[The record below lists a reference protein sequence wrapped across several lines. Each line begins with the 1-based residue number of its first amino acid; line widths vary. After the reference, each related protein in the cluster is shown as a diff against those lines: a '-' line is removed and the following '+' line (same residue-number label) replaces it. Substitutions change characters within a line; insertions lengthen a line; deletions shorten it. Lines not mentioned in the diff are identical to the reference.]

1 MGFQILPLNR
11 FSFSLNTSINT
22 NLGQVLFQLRG
33 DIDIPVLGQIA
44 DRLQQMT
51 IFRSKIVWITATC
64 LRRHDSKD
72 NLTKTQP
79 KHDSEIDK
87 KITEKFPAILSGSQK
102 WAWVKS
108 VWPLTKARQT
118 IWGVLGEPPL
128 SLPLFHFQF
137 CFPKV
142 GRALFWGK

>member
-11 FSFSLNTSINT
+11 SSFSLNTPINT

-79 KHDSEIDK
+79 KHDSEIGK

-118 IWGVLGEPPL
+118 IRGNREPPL
-128 SLPLFHFQF
+128 CFTLFHF
-137 CFPKV
+137 CFPKA
-142 GRALFWGK
+142 GHALFWGK

>member
-1 MGFQILPLNR
+1 MNNEWPRLKLICIIEKPFGQIYSKLLFGYLLSNGHRRYMGFQILTLNR
-11 FSFSLNTSINT
+11 FSLSFNTPINP

-72 NLTKTQP
+72 NLAKTQP

-87 KITEKFPAILSGSQK
+87 RITEKFPAILSG
-102 WAWVKS
+102 
-108 VWPLTKARQT
+108 
-118 IWGVLGEPPL
+118 
-128 SLPLFHFQF
+128 
-137 CFPKV
+137 
-142 GRALFWGK
+142 